1 MSPVASAAII
11 IGAFGVVLLIIR
23 LIGGPVP
30 VRSLP
35 EMMERFRPK
44 PVTKRE
50 KIPFGRT
57 VLDEFST
64 ASGDKTKFDDVGGC
78 YFYIHFDSPTLHALI
93 VDGIQPYVLKI
104 PKHTLLEAALVARRI
119 LDQDSA
125 PYDRDEAFLDAILM
139 ALAIEPKEDR
149 HE

>member
-1 MSPVASAAII
+1 MIPVACAAII
-11 IGAFGVVLLIIR
+11 VIGAIVLAL
-23 LIGGPVP
+23 L
-30 VRSLP
+30 LP
-35 EMMERFRPK
+35 RK
-44 PVTKRE
+44 PVVKRE

-104 PKHTLLEAALVARRI
+104 PKHTLLDAALVARRS

-125 PYDRDEAFLDAILM
+125 PYDRDKAFLDAILM
-139 ALAIEPKEDR
+139 TLAIEPKGPKK
-149 HE
+149 